1 MLSVKPGQRAFQ
13 PRNNSLINLPGKIA
27 LFASK
32 YKVNTAMSR
41 KLLTVFLFSVLS
53 MTGFAQE
60 DRARWVDSVFNTLNR
75 QEKVAALF
83 MVSTS
88 TNPTE
93 DTYDDLEDLVKDG
106 IGGILITH
114 GGPVSHA
121 ALVNKLQVVAPHRLL
136 VGISAEWGLRQT
148 LDSLDGF
155 QKPMVAGAVTSD
167 SLVNTWAKAIG
178 HQMKTLG
185 FHINFAPNADDE
197 IFSGD
202 YLRYFGDNKKRNGE
216 RATAF
221 VRGLQSEGVMTVAK
235 HLPRRWSNEQPL
247 PDSMV
252 VLNLENIDTETLR
265 PLQQLIEGNI
275 AGISTDYL
283 HFSIRNE
290 QGIVPAA
297 VSQVFVSEVL
307 KKKLGFNGLVFT
319 DARSIRR
326 RLGKVRLGDAELL
339 AFQTGADVIFNP
351 VDASSGVKKI
361 AKEVRKNKLSQ
372 AQLDASVK
380 KILAAKYDA
389 GLHHYRPVNPDNL
402 YRRLNDPEYRRIN
415 EAIGA
420 SAITVVQQSD
430 SLLPIK
436 FLEGATFV
444 SIAIGRESG
453 NSFDRSLKKY
463 APFRNH
469 SVQNIQD
476 TATLQFN
483 PDEILVV
490 SIFPHSGGLEQKLKP
505 WINRL
510 ALTGRV
516 IIVDFAHPA
525 SLALYPTADALI
537 AAYTDQDGMPA
548 AAAQM
553 IFGALP
559 AQGSLPLTVGSWPQG
574 TSQRTSPLDR
584 LSYGTPESVGVSSK
598 VLKKIRNIMDEAIA
612 MGATPGCQTLV
623 AIDGKVIYEESAG
636 WYTYEKQQPVTD
648 ETIYDLASVTKI
660 SATLQ
665 TVMFMH
671 EHGLIDIN
679 KKASV
684 YLPELKN
691 SNKADFT
698 LKDILTHQAGLWP
711 FLPFWT
717 QTVKENQ
724 WMPEYYSNTPG
735 ADYPFPVAENLY
747 ANKSIKDSLW
757 QWIVKARIRDKAP
770 RTPYDYRYSDM
781 GFYILQHLAEKL
793 LNQPIEDFLA
803 QNLYDPL
810 GAYTTGYLPLQR
822 FPRERIAP
830 TQQDT
835 LFRKSVLVGYVH
847 DEGAAMHGGIA
858 GHAGLF
864 SSANDL
870 AKLGQMWLQK
880 GSYGGYSFFKPETVE
895 LFSSRQFTDSRR
907 GLGWDKPTPSD
918 WTGPTSR
925 HASPKTFGHTGFTGT
940 CIWVDPEFNLVFI
953 FLSNRVQPQV
963 SPRLLNANI
972 RTRIQQ
978 VIYEAIFDYRSTGN

>member
-1 MLSVKPGQRAFQ
+1 MLSVRPGQRTFQ
-13 PRNNSLINLPGKIA
+13 PRNNSLIILPGKIA

-32 YKVNTAMSR
+32 YKVNSVMSR
-41 KLLTVFLFSVLS
+41 KLLMVFLFSVHAL
-53 MTGFAQE
+53 TGFAQE
-60 DRARWVDSVFNTLNR
+60 DRARWVDSVFSTLNR
-75 QEKVAALF
+75 QEKVAQLF
-83 MVSTS
+83 MVSTAA
-88 TNPTE
+88 NPTE
-93 DTYDDLEDLVKDG
+93 GSYDDLEELVKDG

-121 ALVNKLQVVAPHRLL
+121 TLVNKLQRVAPNRLL
-136 VGISAEWGLRQT
+136 VGASAEWGLRQT

-155 QKPMVAGAVTSD
+155 QKPMIVGAVTSD
-167 SLVNTWAKAIG
+167 SLVSVWAKAIAR
-178 HQMKTLG
+178 QMKTLG
-185 FHINFAPNADDE
+185 FNVNFAPNADDE

-202 YLRYFGDNKKRNGE
+202 YLRYFSDSQGRNGQ

-221 VRGLQSEGVMTVAK
+221 VRGLQSEGVMSVAK
-235 HLPRRWSNEQPL
+235 HLPRRWANEQPL

-252 VLNLENIDTETLR
+252 VLNLDNIDIETLR
-265 PLQQLIEGNI
+265 PFQQLVDVNI

-290 QGIVPAA
+290 QGIVPAS
-297 VSQVFVSEVL
+297 VSQVFVTEVL
-307 KKKLGFNGLVFT
+307 KKKLGFDGLIFS
-319 DARSIRR
+319 DARSIRQ
-326 RLGKVRLGDAELL
+326 RLGKVRAGDAELL
-339 AFQTGADVIFNP
+339 AFQTGADMIFNP
-351 VDASSGVKKI
+351 VDASSGIKKI
-361 AKEVRKNKLSQ
+361 AKAVRKNKLSQ
-372 AQLDASVK
+372 DQLDASVK

-389 GLHHYRPVNPDNL
+389 GLHRYRPVNTDNL
-402 YRRLNDPEYRRIN
+402 YRRLNDPEYRRVN
-415 EAIGA
+415 ETIGA

-430 SLLPIK
+430 SILPIK
-436 FLEGATFV
+436 FLESTTFV

-453 NSFDRSLKKY
+453 NSFDRLLQKY
-463 APFRNH
+463 ASFRNH
-469 SVQNIQD
+469 SIQNIQD
-476 TATLQFN
+476 TATLKFN

-490 SIFPHSGGLEQKLKP
+490 SIYPHSGGLEGILKP
-505 WINRL
+505 WVNRL
-510 ALTGRV
+510 AQNGRV
-516 IIVDFAHPA
+516 IIVNFAHPA
-525 SLALYPTADALI
+525 SLAFYPTADALI

-548 AAAQM
+548 AAAQI

-559 AQGSLPLTVGSWPQG
+559 AKGSLPLTVGSWPQG
-574 TSQRTSPLDR
+574 TAQRTTTLDR

-598 VLKKIRNIMDEAIA
+598 VLKKIREIMDEAIA

-711 FLPFWT
+711 FLPFWM
-717 QTVKENQ
+717 QTVKENR
-724 WMPEYYSNTPG
+724 WMPEFYSNTRS
-735 ADYPFPVAENLY
+735 ADFPFPVAENLY
-747 ANKSIKDSLW
+747 ATRAMKDSLW
-757 QWIVKARIRDKAP
+757 HWIVNARIRDKAP

-803 QNLYDPL
+803 QNLYEPL
-810 GAYTTGYLPLQR
+810 GAFSTGYLPLQR
-822 FPRERIAP
+822 FPRERVAP

-835 LFRKSVLVGYVH
+835 LFRKSLLVGYVH

-864 SSANDL
+864 STANDL

-880 GSYGGYSFFKPETVE
+880 GMYGGYSFFKPETIE

-907 GLGWDKPTPSD
+907 GLGWDKPTPGD
-918 WTGPTSR
+918 WSGPTAR
-925 HASPKTFGHTGFTGT
+925 YASSKTFGHTGFTGT